1 MYKLKASNPRLAHEY
16 GRGMILSMEVD
27 AESVS
32 EARALI
38 DDLRIGYISVS
49 ASRYSAPK
57 SPTSLSYC
65 WALIDKIA
73 QATRQPK
80 TEVYKQVVRE
90 IGGNSVQRSIRK
102 DALQAWKRSWERN
115 GAGWI
120 VEEAGEFDG
129 YVDTIN
135 YYGSSAY
142 DASHM
147 HRLIES
153 VEAEARNLGIPLRRS

>member
-1 MYKLKASNPRLAHEY
+1 MGS
-16 GRGMILSMEVD
+16 D
-27 AESVS
+27 
-32 EARALI
+32 
-38 DDLRIGYISVS
+38 
-49 ASRYSAPK
+49 
-57 SPTSLSYC
+57 
-65 WALIDKIA
+65 
-73 QATRQPK
+73 
-80 TEVYKQVVRE
+80 E

-102 DALQAWKRSWERN
+102 DALQAWKRSWESN

-142 DASHM
+142 DASQM